1 MRDFLHHAGKAL
13 VLFLCGSAVYAIIEI
28 LWRGHT
34 HWTMAAMGGTLFLLI
49 GGLNNWL
56 PWDMS
61 LILQGVIGAL
71 MVTGAELVAG
81 LILNIWLGLGIWDYS
96 QMPGNFL
103 GQICPQFS
111 LAWLALSIVAVA
123 LDDWLRYWLFGE
135 DRPHYRLVGRSV

>member
-1 MRDFLHHAGKAL
+1 MRSFLHHAGKVL
-13 VLFLCGSAVYAIIEI
+13 VLFLCGGGLYALIE
-28 LWRGHT
+28 LTWRGYT
-34 HWTMAAMGGTLFLLI
+34 HWTMAVMGGILFLLI

-71 MVTGAELVAG
+71 IVTGTELVAG
-81 LILNIWLGLGIWDYS
+81 LILNIWLSLGIWDYS

-111 LAWLALSIVAVA
+111 LVWFCLSLVAVI
-123 LDDWLRYWLFGE
+123 LDDWLRYQLF
-135 DRPHYRLVGRSV
+135 DDDPPHYNLF